1 MKKWPLLPNKLPTL
15 SEANC
20 TGHGR
25 PSQCF
30 FKNLPDLMKH
40 QNRLTTSSQAQET
53 TLSGQE
59 TQQKQGSLEF
69 ASAEEML
76 RHDALHTPVP
86 PAIAYRLQESISRTA
101 PSSPSWWRKCFRSK

>member
-1 MKKWPLLPNKLPTL
+1 
-15 SEANC
+15 
-20 TGHGR
+20 
-25 PSQCF
+25 
-30 FKNLPDLMKH
+30 MKH

-59 TQQKQGSLEF
+59 TQQQQGPLEF

-86 PAIAYRLQESISRTA
+86 PAIAHRLQESIGRTA
-101 PSSPSWWRKCFRSK
+101 PPSSSSWWRKFFRGKS